1 VGQPV
6 NTADWPKIGPPADF
20 FVHPPGV
27 YMQFYPILI
36 SSLKRFDIL
45 AIPVL
50 LLLAVVPQRTL
61 AAKTTEIA
69 FLEDMCEEG
78 YGRDNSYS
86 TRVRLAFFARDSTWK
101 AFDHAVQNSEELRN
115 AATKFAGIRQWF
127 LVDHNKSIG
136 KVTSRGVEKYKWY
149 KDVGMQELVTELP
162 AEAKGLRDL
171 KYSGWPGCPVRKP
184 IVLSTVLPASDKEN
198 WKKEQTDSVPTR
210 EMAEQIKNSTNDLYA
225 DDEDK
230 SQKASFTEKDLIVV
244 EQYGSLSEEKLIAI
258 QFRPNAGVKDNT
270 GDPDRLLNWFYV
282 GKTASIKFIGHGLV
296 LIDWA
301 DYNLDG
307 QTEFLFW
314 VDGYNLNGYL
324 ITWDSFRKSDSFTWN
339 YH

>member
-1 VGQPV
+1 
-6 NTADWPKIGPPADF
+6 
-20 FVHPPGV
+20 
-27 YMQFYPILI
+27 MQFCPISI

-45 AIPVL
+45 AIPLL

-78 YGRDNSYS
+78 YSRDNSYS
-86 TRVRLAFFARDSTWK
+86 TRARLAFFSRDTTWK
-101 AFDHAVQNSEELRN
+101 AFDHSVQNSEELRN
-115 AATKFAGIRQWF
+115 VATAFAGIRQWF
-127 LVDHNKSIG
+127 LVDHNKAIR
-136 KVTSRGVEKYKWY
+136 KVTSKGVEKYKWY
-149 KDVGMQELVTELP
+149 KDVGIQELATELP
-162 AEAKGLRDL
+162 AEAKEPRDL

-184 IVLSTVLPASDKEN
+184 IVLSTVLPSSDKES
-198 WKKEQTDSVPTR
+198 WKKEKTDLVPTQ
-210 EMAEQIKNSTNDLYA
+210 EMAEQIRNSTNDLYA
-225 DDEDK
+225 DNADK
-230 SQKASFTEKDLIVV
+230 PQKASFTEKDLIAV
-244 EQYGSLSEEKLIAI
+244 EQYGSLSKGKLIAV
-258 QFRPNAGVKDNT
+258 QFRPNAGVMDNT
-270 GDPDRLLNWFYV
+270 GDPDRLLYWIFV
-282 GKTASIKFIGHGLV
+282 GKTASLKFIGRGLV

-301 DYNLDG
+301 DYDSDG